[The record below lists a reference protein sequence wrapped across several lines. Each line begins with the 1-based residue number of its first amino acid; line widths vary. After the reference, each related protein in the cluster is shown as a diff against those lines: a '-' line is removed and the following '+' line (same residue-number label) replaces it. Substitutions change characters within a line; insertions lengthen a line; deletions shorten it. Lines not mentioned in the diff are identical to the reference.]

1 MSFNF
6 YLGILLL
13 IFGLMKIGLFIFG
26 KNLTLARLVAL
37 KNRFGSRKG
46 TAIYIPRTQ
55 CCRF

>member
-13 IFGLMKIGLFIFG
+13 IFGLMKTGLFIFG

-46 TAIYIPRTQ
+46 TAIY
-55 CCRF
+55 